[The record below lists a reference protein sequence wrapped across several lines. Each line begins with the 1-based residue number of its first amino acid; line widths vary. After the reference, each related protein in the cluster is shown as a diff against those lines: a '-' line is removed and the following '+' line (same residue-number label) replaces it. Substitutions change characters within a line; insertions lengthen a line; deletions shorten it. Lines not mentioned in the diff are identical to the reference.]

1 MRPHLVTAPVTGL
14 GLSERP
20 LNCLLRSGIE
30 LVSELIEHSS
40 LELLALRNFGETSLA
55 DVEERLDVF
64 GLVLSDHP
72 NADAINAAAG
82 LVAADKSN
90 DNSDSADTL
99 LDIAIARLAGPVP
112 SDVAGLGL
120 SERPRNCL
128 RYAGIEF
135 VSELIEHSSR
145 ELLALRNFGETSLA
159 DVEERLDVFGLVLSD
174 HPNADA
180 INAAAAAASRLVEE
194 DVALLG
200 IEHLAAWGLAE
211 GYLNLSAVIV
221 DAAAGQVDETFP
233 ANHYERLSASLD
245 RTGMSKVD
253 ESQGFDGDKDSAANR
268 KTIEVLTALRMAT
281 SWALANGYDTLAEF
295 LQDVDKSLID
305 DAVLQDALLTISSA
319 KLNVLGKPHA
329 AAYDWRTP
337 MNELIDQSGRAHQ
350 YRTIAEKRWWGH
362 APVLRDGK
370 LSDRKQTLAELGLE
384 TSLSNESVRQLE
396 NKLKDLLLS
405 DGIIFN
411 RAVRLNMVIGD
422 FLSLPMLN
430 AAGFGI
436 LSFEDKVL
444 LELASLVAGN
454 KHGNKRSDFHIITA
468 WDNTWI
474 SRDPQ
479 NVSDL
484 ALNEFWANAV
494 DEAADFV
501 TVLIAISRKLLEH
514 ETSLTETGVTEC
526 LGEAFGEPA
535 RNASEH
541 LSTDDPT
548 EPRIDTR
555 PLQTSST
562 AGLVGV
568 INDPVS
574 AGRRPQRASR
584 QTKIASDGPVHEL
597 RKRAEGIVDVDQ
609 SLRRR
614 GAQLLL
620 WTGKYADK
628 AVRVLRSEGTPM
640 NKAVLT
646 KEVCGV
652 DNALSKGVNRGALA
666 QIQGDKRI
674 RRVKKN
680 AYGLTE
686 WGDEEYLG
694 IVTHMVDG
702 IKASG
707 DQIAVWQL
715 QQALSDNFGINPDSV
730 SMYASENPKFFL
742 DGDFVRLR
750 KKGDGL
756 DVKPLGECPSIVR
769 IGDRPS
775 TARWALRLH
784 LTESD
789 WFRGAGMP
797 MARSFAVHLGL
808 SPGEEGELR
817 WGTQRIGWYWNN
829 QMTASISNTPELR
842 DQVDGAKDQFLLVI
856 AMGQLK
862 VRLQLLD
869 CLDDDEPALSKLLRV
884 VGADPDATNQ
894 LGALA
899 FAIGLDRKA
908 DLATVAKQM
917 RKRTNRTR
925 IFPEK
930 ALFAEAFPG
939 AW

>member
-1 MRPHLVTAPVTGL
+1 MRPHRVTAPVTGL
-14 GLSERP
+14 GLSERSR
-20 LNCLLRSGIE
+20 NCLLRSGIM
-30 LVSELIEHSS
+30 LVSELIKHSS

-55 DVEERLDVF
+55 DVDERLDAF

-72 NADAINAAAG
+72 NADAIN
-82 LVAADKSN
+82 
-90 DNSDSADTL
+90 
-99 LDIAIARLAGPVP
+99 I
-112 SDVAGLGL
+112 
-120 SERPRNCL
+120 
-128 RYAGIEF
+128 
-135 VSELIEHSSR
+135 
-145 ELLALRNFGETSLA
+145 
-159 DVEERLDVFGLVLSD
+159 
-174 HPNADA
+174 
-180 INAAAAAASRLVEE
+180 AAAAASHLADE
-194 DVALLG
+194 DAALLG
-200 IEHLAAWGLAE
+200 IEHLAAWGQAD

-233 ANHYERLSASLD
+233 ANHYEKLSAGLD
-245 RTGMSKVD
+245 GTGMSKVG
-253 ESQGFDGDKDSAANR
+253 ESQGFDGFNGDKDSAANR
-268 KTIEVLTALRMAT
+268 KTSEVLTALRTAT

-295 LQDVDKSLID
+295 LQDSDKSPVD
-305 DAVLQDALLTISSA
+305 QVVLQDALLTISSEQ
-319 KLNVLGKPHA
+319 LDVLGRPHA
-329 AAYDWRTP
+329 AAYDWRTR
-337 MNELIDQSGRAHQ
+337 MNELIDQSSRAND
-350 YRTIAEKRWWGH
+350 YRRIAEKRWMGH

-370 LSDRKQTLAELGLE
+370 LSDRRQTLDELGLE
-384 TSLSNESVRQLE
+384 TSLTRERVRQLE
-396 NKLKDLLLS
+396 SKLKDLLLS
-405 DGIIFN
+405 DGIIHN
-411 RAVRLNMVIGD
+411 RAVRLNTVIGD

-444 LELASLVAGN
+444 LELASFVAGN
-454 KHGNKRSDFHIITA
+454 KRNVFHIISA

-479 NVSDL
+479 NVNGL
-484 ALNEFWANAV
+484 ASNEFWTNAV
-494 DEAADFV
+494 DEVADFV
-501 TVLIAISRKLLEH
+501 TVLIAISCKLLER
-514 ETSLTETGVTEC
+514 ETSLTEPDIADR

-562 AGLVGV
+562 AHLAAV
-568 INDPVS
+568 INDPVP
-574 AGRRPQRASR
+574 AGRRPQRVSS
-584 QTKIASDGPVHEL
+584 QQKIAADGPVHEL

-614 GAQLLL
+614 GTHLLL
-620 WTGKYADK
+620 WKGTYADK
-628 AVRVLRSEGTPM
+628 AVRVLRTVGTPM
-640 NKAVLT
+640 NKATLT
-646 KEVCGV
+646 KEACGAG
-652 DNALSKGVNRGALA
+652 NPRGALA
-666 QIQGDKRI
+666 QIQGDNRI
-674 RRVKKN
+674 QRVKKN

-686 WGDEEYLG
+686 WGDEKYFG
-694 IVTHMVDG
+694 IGTHMVDG

-707 DQIAVWQL
+707 GQIAVWEL
-715 QQALSDNFGINPDSV
+715 QQTLFEEFGINPASV
-730 SMYASENPKFFL
+730 SMYASENPRFFL
-742 DGDFVRLR
+742 DGDLIRLR

-769 IGDRPS
+769 IGDRPG

-784 LTESD
+784 LTERD

-869 CLDDDEPALSKLLRV
+869 CLDDDARALSKLLRV

-917 RKRTNRTR
+917 RKRTKRTR
-925 IFPEK
+925 TFPEK